1 MFGGYK
7 MFSVGQN
14 VLYGTNGVCVVNDI
28 TEKKVG
34 KVSME
39 YYVLKPLDTNF
50 STLFVPTKNEALVK
64 KIRGVM
70 TKDMI
75 NGVLSKLPEPG
86 EWNDNKQ
93 ERSEQFKEV
102 ISNGDFTELIRMIRL
117 IYKHSDELSELGRH
131 LHMSD
136 ERLLKE
142 AEKMVTE
149 EIEFV
154 LDVDKQQAIEMIL
167 K

>member
-1 MFGGYK
+1 

-50 STLFVPTKNEALVK
+50 STLFVPTNNEALVK

-75 NGVLSKLPEPG
+75 NGVLSNLPEPG

-93 ERSEQFKEV
+93 ERSEQFKAV

>member
-50 STLFVPTKNEALVK
+50 STLFVPTNNEALVK

-75 NGVLSKLPEPG
+75 NGVLSNLPEPG

-154 LDVDKQQAIEMIL
+154 FGVDKQQAIEMIL

>member
-1 MFGGYK
+1 

-50 STLFVPTKNEALVK
+50 STLFVPTKNETLVK

-75 NGVLSKLPEPG
+75 NGVLSNLPEPG

-117 IYKHSDELSELGRH
+117 IYKHSEELSELGRH

-154 LDVDKQQAIEMIL
+154 FDVDKQQAIEMIL

>member
-1 MFGGYK
+1 

-14 VLYGTNGVCVVNDI
+14 VLYGTNGVCVVDDI

-50 STLFVPTKNEALVK
+50 STLFVPVNNEKLVK
-64 KIRGVM
+64 KIRSIM
-70 TKDMI
+70 TKDKI
-75 NGVLSKLPEPG
+75 EEVLSKLPDSG

-93 ERSEQFKEV
+93 ERSEEFKEI
-102 ISNGDFTELIRMIRL
+102 ISEGEFGELIKMIRL
-117 IYKHSDELSELGRH
+117 IYSHSAELSNLGRH

-136 ERLLKE
+136 ERFLKE
-142 AEKMVTE
+142 AEKMVSE
-149 EIEFV
+149 EIALV
-154 LDVDKQQAIEMIL
+154 YNIDRQQAIEMIL

>member
-1 MFGGYK
+1 

-28 TEKKVG
+28 TKKKVG

-50 STLFVPTKNEALVK
+50 STLFVPTGNENLVK
-64 KIRGVM
+64 KIRTVM

-75 NGVLSKLPEPG
+75 NDILSHLPEPG

>member
-1 MFGGYK
+1 
-7 MFSVGQN
+7 
-14 VLYGTNGVCVVNDI
+14 
-28 TEKKVG
+28 
-34 KVSME
+34 
-39 YYVLKPLDTNF
+39 
-50 STLFVPTKNEALVK
+50 
-64 KIRGVM
+64 M

-93 ERSEQFKEV
+93 ERSEQFKAV

>member
-50 STLFVPTKNEALVK
+50 STLFVPTGNENLVK
-64 KIRGVM
+64 KIRTVM

-75 NGVLSKLPEPG
+75 NDILSHLPEPG

-117 IYKHSDELSELGRH
+117 IYKHSDELTKLGRH

>member
-1 MFGGYK
+1 

-14 VLYGTNGVCVVNDI
+14 VLYGSNGVCVVNDI

-50 STLFVPTKNEALVK
+50 STLFVPTKNETLVK

-75 NGVLSKLPEPG
+75 NGVLSNLPEPG

-93 ERSEQFKEV
+93 ERSEQFKAV

>member
-1 MFGGYK
+1 
-7 MFSVGQN
+7 
-14 VLYGTNGVCVVNDI
+14 
-28 TEKKVG
+28 
-34 KVSME
+34 
-39 YYVLKPLDTNF
+39 
-50 STLFVPTKNEALVK
+50 
-64 KIRGVM
+64 
-70 TKDMI
+70 
-75 NGVLSKLPEPG
+75 
-86 EWNDNKQ
+86 
-93 ERSEQFKEV
+93 
-102 ISNGDFTELIRMIRL
+102 MIRL
-117 IYKHSDELSELGRH
+117 ICKHSDELSELGRH